1 VALVRQPIMS
11 LNVDAREAVFVARQ
25 PILDATGKVFGY
37 ELLYRS
43 SATSSPETDRRE
55 EAGARGLT
63 DAVLTLGLDRL
74 AEGRPAFLNFTR
86 ALLIDQAATLL
97 PAAMVVVQLR
107 RGILVD
113 DDVVTACQRLH
124 EKGYKLALDFVSD
137 PEAERLLSYMK
148 YVKIDVQSIS
158 IAAQTALV
166 KRFAAGE
173 IRPIAEKVETVEAF
187 HAARQSGFGLFQGYY
202 FCKPVTCKAAALPA
216 RRLAYLQLLSA
227 LGQPAVGVREIEELV
242 KHDVSLSLRVL
253 RCVNSAASG
262 LRTDVTSIKQAL
274 IMIGLEPIR
283 KWATV
288 WALAGLNTGGTSELV
303 TVSLLRARC
312 CEMLGQQLP
321 GRSGDSELFLLGL
334 CSLLDAIVDRPLAE
348 AIADLPL
355 GPEVKGA
362 LLGEDNPARAILDI
376 VIAYEA
382 GQWDEATEKAGAL
395 GLPDDAPSKIYA
407 QALDWARE
415 LSRMAA

>member
-1 VALVRQPIMS
+1 MTV
-11 LNVDAREAVFVARQ
+11 NVDAREAVFVARQ
-25 PILDATGKVFGY
+25 PILDETGKVFGY
-37 ELLYRS
+37 ELLYRNSAS
-43 SATSSPETDRRE
+43 SGPETEGGDE
-55 EAGARGLT
+55 TEARGLT

-86 ALLIDQAATLL
+86 ALLIGQAGTLL

-113 DDVVTACQRLH
+113 DDVVTACQDLH
-124 EKGYKLALDFVSD
+124 AKGYKLALDFVSD
-137 PEAERLLSYMK
+137 PEAERLLPYVE

-166 KRFAAGE
+166 KRFAAGNV
-173 IRPIAEKVETVEAF
+173 RPIAEKVETVEAF
-187 HAARQSGFGLFQGYY
+187 QAARQSGFALFQGYY

-216 RRLAYLQLLSA
+216 RRQAYLQLLSA
-227 LGQPAVGVREIEELV
+227 LGQPDVGVREIEELV

-253 RCVNSAASG
+253 RCVNSAACA
-262 LRTDVTSIKQAL
+262 LRTEVTSIREAL
-274 IMIGLEPIR
+274 LMIGLEPIR
-283 KWATV
+283 KWVTV
-288 WALAGLNTGGTSELV
+288 WSVAGLNTGGTSELL

-334 CSLLDAIVDRPLAE
+334 CSLLDAIIDRPLAE

-355 GPEVKGA
+355 GPEVKSA
-362 LLGEDNPARAILDI
+362 LLGEDNPSRAILDM

-382 GQWDEATEKAGAL
+382 GQWDEAIEKARAL
-395 GLPDDAPSKIYA
+395 GLPDEAPAKTYA
-407 QALDWARE
+407 QALDWARV
-415 LSRMAA
+415 LSRAAE